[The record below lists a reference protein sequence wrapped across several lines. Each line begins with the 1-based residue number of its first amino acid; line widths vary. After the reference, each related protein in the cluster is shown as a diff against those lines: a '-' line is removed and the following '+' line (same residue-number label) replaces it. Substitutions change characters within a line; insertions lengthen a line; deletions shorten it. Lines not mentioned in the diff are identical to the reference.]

1 MIKKTLTVMNEVGI
15 HARVAAK
22 ITGCCRKY
30 SGRIEAIKDESR
42 YDLKSVMKVMML
54 NEKRGE
60 RLLVEFDGADEE
72 SAAAELEELFARKF
86 HEK

>member
-1 MIKKTLTVMNEVGI
+1 VIEKTLTVMNEVGI
-15 HARVAAK
+15 HARAAAK

-30 SGRIEAIKDESR
+30 SSRIEAIKNESP
-42 YDLKSVMKVMML
+42 YDLKNVMKVIML

-60 RLLVEFDGADEE
+60 TLLVEFDGDDEE
-72 SAAAELEELFARKF
+72 NAASELEELFARKF